1 MTSPTTYTPSTVL
14 DRIGTKH
21 GTDKASTF
29 HDYLRIYSRIMS
41 PGQNVMLL
49 EIGWGDGA
57 SMKMWRD
64 YFAPGSVIVGIDIE
78 PKEEIPGVYF
88 EHVDATAPIVQEH
101 IGDYGLFDFIIDD
114 GSHMSP
120 DVIATFQLLWPLV
133 KPGGFYII
141 EDLHV
146 SYHRDWKGNPN
157 PDLPG
162 PGGYPTSMQF
172 LRELADDVHYG
183 HAGAGPD
190 KFTVAV
196 QSLTFHPGL
205 AIIEKR
211 ADA

>member
-1 MTSPTTYTPSTVL
+1 MTTL
-14 DRIGTKH
+14 DEIGQKY

-29 HDYLRIYSRIMS
+29 HDYLRIYEGIIPANTPAR
-41 PGQNVMLL
+41 LL
-49 EIGWGDGA
+49 EIGVYGGA
-57 SMKMWRD
+57 SLRMWRD
-64 YFAPGSVIVGIDIE
+64 WLGEDALIVGVDIN
-78 PKEEIPGVYF
+78 PTPSTLPAHVF
-88 EHVDATAPIVQEH
+88 HVDATSPAVVEMVTDPDVTD
-101 IGDYGLFDFIIDD
+101 GYDFIIDD

-120 DVIATFQLLWPLV
+120 DVIASFQLLWPLV

-162 PGGYPTSMQF
+162 PGGSTTSMQF

-190 KFTVAV
+190 KFTIAV
-196 QSLTFHPGL
+196 QSIAFHPGL

>member
-1 MTSPTTYTPSTVL
+1 MTSRHIIPTNL
-14 DRIGTKH
+14 DDLGIH
-21 GTDKASTF
+21 HATDKASTF
-29 HDYLRIYSRIMS
+29 HDYLRIYGTLI
-41 PGQNVMLL
+41 PYHQPVNLL

-57 SMKMWRD
+57 SMMMWKD
-64 YFAPGSVIVGIDIE
+64 YLHDQSVIVGIDIE

-162 PGGYPTSMQF
+162 PGGSTTSMQF

-190 KFTVAV
+190 KFTVAA

>member
-1 MTSPTTYTPSTVL
+1 MTRRHIIPTNL
-14 DRIGTKH
+14 DDLGIH
-21 GTDKASTF
+21 YGTDKASTF
-29 HDYLRIYSRIMS
+29 HDYLRIYGTLI
-41 PGQNVMLL
+41 PYHHPVHLL

-57 SMKMWRD
+57 SMRMWNA
-64 YFAPGSVIVGIDIE
+64 YLHEQSVIVGIDIE
-78 PKEEIPGVYF
+78 PKEPIPGVYF
-88 EHVDATAPIVQEH
+88 EQVDATAPIVQEH

-120 DVIATFQLLWPLV
+120 DVIASFQLLWPLV

-162 PGGYPTSMQF
+162 PGGFPTSMQF

-190 KFTVAV
+190 KFTIAV

>member
-1 MTSPTTYTPSTVL
+1 MTNTNFL
-14 DRIGTKH
+14 DLDDLGIKY

-29 HDYLRIYSRIMS
+29 HDYLRIYSHFIPFGR
-41 PGQNVMLL
+41 PVHLL

-57 SMKMWRD
+57 SMRMWKD
-64 YFAPGSVIVGIDIE
+64 YLHDQSTIIGIDIE
-78 PKEEIPGVYF
+78 PKEKVPGAGF
-88 EHVDATAPIVQEH
+88 AHVDATSPAVQTVVEPF
-101 IGDYGLFDFIIDD
+101 GPYDFIIDD

-120 DVIATFQLLWPLV
+120 DVIASFQLLWPLV

-141 EDLHV
+141 EDVHV

-162 PGGYPTSMQF
+162 PGGFTTSMQF

-190 KFTVAV
+190 KFTIAV

>member
-1 MTSPTTYTPSTVL
+1 MTRRYIIPTNL
-14 DRIGTKH
+14 DDLGIHH

-29 HDYLRIYSRIMS
+29 HDYLRIYGTLI
-41 PGQNVMLL
+41 PYHQPVNLL

-57 SMKMWRD
+57 SMRMWKD
-64 YFAPGSVIVGIDIE
+64 YLHDKSVIVGIDIE
-78 PKEEIPGVYF
+78 PKDEIPGVYF
-88 EHVDATAPIVQEH
+88 EEVDATAPIVQEH

-114 GSHMSP
+114 GSHLSP
-120 DVIATFQLLWPLV
+120 DVIASFQLLWPLV

-162 PGGYPTSMQF
+162 PGGFPTSMQF

-190 KFTVAV
+190 MFTVAV
-196 QSLTFHPGL
+196 QSIAFHPGL
-205 AIIEKR
+205 AIIEKP